1 MSNTSLANIPAQRAT
16 PIYPVPRRAARPVAS
31 QPCASQPCA
40 SQHITV
46 KNYSRE
52 CVGPDCTTLFTST
65 TSVMYVRGLGAL
77 CVACFVEIKLGTRHP
92 NNGDD

>member
-16 PIYPVPRRAARPVAS
+16 PIYPVPRRAARPV
-31 QPCASQPCA
+31 ASQPCA

-92 NNGDD
+92 SSAYGDD